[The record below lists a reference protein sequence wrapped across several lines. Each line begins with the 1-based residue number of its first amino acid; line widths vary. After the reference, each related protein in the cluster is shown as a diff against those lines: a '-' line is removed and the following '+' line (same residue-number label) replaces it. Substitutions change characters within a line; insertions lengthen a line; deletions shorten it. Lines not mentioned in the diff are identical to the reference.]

1 MPLATPDGR
10 WSAGAASGLLLA
22 RPFAALSYADLV
34 HGGKDAIAQHWVWII
49 PTCVI
54 LFAIYVLVARKV
66 MPSREQLPAAAADPA
81 R

>member
-1 MPLATPDGR
+1 M
-10 WSAGAASGLLLA
+10 
-22 RPFAALSYADLV
+22 SYADLV